1 MNKSEKFKEDILY
14 QFINPEKIEKAPE
27 GFTENV
33 MTGIEIESLSSVVTK
48 PDRSIINVPIIS
60 GLIIAALIISA
71 VLLST
76 TDKKS
81 MVFSFMDQLK
91 NVHIALPDVN
101 FDKLIG
107 FALPEWMI
115 YLLIGLFMLCLF
127 DLALDTLFHRERK

>member
-33 MTGIEIESLSSVVTK
+33 MTGIKIESVSSVVTK
-48 PDRSIINVPIIS
+48 PNHSIINVPIIS

-76 TDKKS
+76 TDKNS
-81 MVFSFMDQLK
+81 MVFSFMGQLK
-91 NVHIALPDVN
+91 NVHIALPDFN
-101 FDKLIG
+101 FDNLTG
-107 FALPEWMI
+107 FALPEWII
-115 YLLIGLFMLCLF
+115 YLSISIFMLCLF